1 MSTLTVVVPSHRN
14 TPRGAKLVGW
24 LVDAA
29 GALKAY
35 RRARAEER
43 RLRRRAADREAVF
56 RMARE
61 LQQVDPGMASDLYA
75 AAIRD
80 CKWG

>member
-1 MSTLTVVVPSHRN
+1 MSTLTVVVPSTRS
-14 TPRGAKLVGW
+14 TPRGAILVGW
-24 LVDAA
+24 LIDAA
-29 GALKAY
+29 LAYKAY

-43 RLRRRAADREAVF
+43 RLRRLAADREAVF
-56 RMARE
+56 RMARDI
-61 LQQVDPGMASDLYA
+61 QHVDPGMASDLYA